1 MKKTLLALLITASL
15 FSCDK
20 DEKDEN
26 EDPET
31 GCTINTSGL
40 DKVLIAHEGNF
51 GSANAEIGLWDVT
64 VNSYTSDVY
73 DCKNEEVF
81 GDTFQSYHVEGDR
94 IFWVIN
100 NSGKIVVTDKSMNK
114 LGQITGLT
122 SPRYFIPIDENLG
135 YVTDLY
141 SGSITVVNHQT
152 YTISH
157 TIPVTVEW
165 TEKAFVFEG
174 NAYLVGSTLIDVV
187 NYIYDY
193 SIVKVN
199 IADESISYIDV
210 PFSVTDA
217 DADELGNLWLVGS
230 DVDFNPFAYTLDM
243 NSDNLELA
251 VDNYSGSSVS
261 FVRINDSN
269 ENVYGIVDG
278 DVYQLDGAANST
290 SLLTDLDLTYVY
302 GFDINENNNDMY
314 ILDAA
319 DFTGNG
325 TAVRI
330 NEAGEIANQVE
341 VGIIPKAV
349 LIP

>member
-1 MKKTLLALLITASL
+1 MDKKRILLV
-15 FSCDK
+15 
-20 DEKDEN
+20 
-26 EDPET
+26 ED
-31 GCTINTSGL
+31 
-40 DKVLIAHEGNF
+40 
-51 GSANAEIGLWDVT
+51 
-64 VNSYTSDVY
+64 
-73 DCKNEEVF
+73 
-81 GDTFQSYHVEGDR
+81 
-94 IFWVIN
+94 
-100 NSGKIVVTDKSMNK
+100 
-114 LGQITGLT
+114 
-122 SPRYFIPIDENLG
+122 DENLG

-157 TIPVTVEW
+157 TIPVPVEW

-174 NAYLVGSTLIDVV
+174 SAYLVGSTLIDNV

-199 IADESISYIDV
+199 IADESITYIDV
-210 PFSVTDA
+210 PFSVADA

-251 VDNYSGSSVS
+251 VDNFSGSSVS

-269 ENVYGIVDG
+269 ESVYGIIDG
-278 DVYQLDGAANST
+278 DVYQLDETANST
-290 SLLTDLDLTYVY
+290 SLVTDLDLTFVY

-325 TAVRI
+325 SAVRI